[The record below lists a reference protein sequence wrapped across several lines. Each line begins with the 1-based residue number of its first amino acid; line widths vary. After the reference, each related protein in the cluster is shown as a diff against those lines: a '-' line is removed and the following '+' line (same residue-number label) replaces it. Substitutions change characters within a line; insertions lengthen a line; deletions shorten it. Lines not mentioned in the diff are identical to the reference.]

1 MGKIDQTAKSIA
13 FGYHVPAKVILLR
26 QLLTNRG
33 VTAETLSLMDWEA
46 RPTALAA
53 ADVVVIS
60 YLGLADRPAYVRH
73 DEPAPAKSEPEEPNC
88 PCAVARERLGVR
100 QAPRRPRRGGITA
113 NNFNEVVEACVH
125 PK

>member
-88 PCAVARERLGVR
+88 PCAVAREKTGR
-100 QAPRRPRRGGITA
+100 QASTQAPQTRGH
-113 NNFNEVVEACVH
+113 NS
-125 PK
+125 